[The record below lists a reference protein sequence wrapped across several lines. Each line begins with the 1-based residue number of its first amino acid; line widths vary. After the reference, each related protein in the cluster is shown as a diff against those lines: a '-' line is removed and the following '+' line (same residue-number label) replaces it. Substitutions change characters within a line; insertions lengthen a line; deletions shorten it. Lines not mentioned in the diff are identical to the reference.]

1 MFDFIRHH
9 QRLMQLILLV
19 LILPSFALIGVSG
32 YSTYVSGDHDLVKVG
47 SSAIT
52 LKEFDQAKSNQLQQL
67 QSRAGASFDPS
78 MLDNPEARKAL
89 LDSLIDRH
97 VVVSTAIKN
106 HFSVSDAVLR
116 QTIASIPDLQV
127 DGRFSPER
135 YSQVLA
141 SMGVSSRD
149 FEEGQRSELALQRVL
164 GPVSATASL
173 PTPVTQSIEQ
183 ALTAQRTV
191 RLRTFAAA
199 DFKKGIQV
207 SDADIK
213 AWYDK
218 NQQKLE
224 IPEYVSAQYLLLNE
238 AAAMQGLPAV
248 SDADMHKYY
257 EQNKSRYV
265 MPARVQLSHI
275 QVNLSDDAT
284 ADQKAAAE
292 ARAQELAKKATA
304 NKADFAALARADSDD
319 AGTAKDGGKL
329 GWITKNTL
337 PADLEKV
344 VFALKKGEVSGVVK
358 GPGGLHIFKADDVQP
373 EHGETFE
380 QAKSKVQSEIRR
392 QLGADRFADMASKLT
407 SLVYDNAT
415 SLKPAAEALGLSVKE
430 ANGIAVDRLLPASL
444 VDGAAASASD
454 DAAVL
459 GDVRVR
465 RALFSSQVLADKGNS
480 GVIEISPDTM
490 VVVRVG
496 KLTAKHVQPLDKAT
510 ASIREQLV
518 EERAAAAA
526 EKAGEAVL
534 ASLKANPNGASLDG
548 FANAVT
554 VSRIDMHGLSKNV
567 LDASFEVNASKLPGY
582 TGVKGADGFVV
593 VRVEHAAPGK
603 LDPTLQATLPL
614 QLGQALGQAEEKAV
628 LQAMKTAVGVKI
640 LPEAEKALAG
650 EDSGKDQG

>member
-67 QSRAGASFDPS
+67 QSRAGASFDPA

-97 VVVSTAIKN
+97 VVVSSAIKN

-173 PTPVTQSIEQ
+173 PAPVTQSIEQ
-183 ALTAQRTV
+183 ALTAQRTL
-191 RLRTFAAA
+191 RLRTFAAD

-207 SDADIK
+207 SDADVK

-257 EQNKSRYV
+257 EQNKKRYV
-265 MPARVQLSHI
+265 TPARVQLSHI
-275 QVNLSDDAT
+275 QVNLSADAT
-284 ADQKAAAE
+284 ADQKAAAQ
-292 ARAQELAKKATA
+292 ARAEELAKKAA
-304 NKADFAALARADSDD
+304 AGKADFAALARADSDD

-337 PADLEKV
+337 PADLETV

-373 EHGETFE
+373 ERGETFD

-430 ANGIAVDRLLPASL
+430 ANGIAVDRLLPASV
-444 VDGAAASASD
+444 VDGAAASASE

-496 KLTAKHVQPLDKAT
+496 KVTPKHVQPLDKAT

-518 EERAAAAA
+518 RERAAAAA

-534 ASLKANPNGASLDG
+534 ASLRANPNGASLEG

-567 LDASFEVNASKLPGY
+567 LDASFEVNPQKLPGY
-582 TGVKGADGFVV
+582 TGVKGPDGFVV

-603 LDPTLQATLPL
+603 LNPTLQATLPL

-628 LQAMKTAVGVKI
+628 LQAMKTAVGVKM